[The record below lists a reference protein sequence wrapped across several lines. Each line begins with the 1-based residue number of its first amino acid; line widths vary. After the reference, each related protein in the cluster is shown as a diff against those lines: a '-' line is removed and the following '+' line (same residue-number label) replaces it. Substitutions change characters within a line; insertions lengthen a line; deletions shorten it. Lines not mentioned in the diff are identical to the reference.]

1 MQERSLE
8 EILDEMLTEFE
19 IFVNNAEQLIKEAKQ
34 IRKAQKRCKKATRAK
49 KNSSSGSSK

>member
-34 IRKAQKRCKKATRAK
+34 IRKAQKRSKKVRGK
-49 KNSSSGSSK
+49 